1 MVGSKKQVVGR
12 LTKLVSVEKAGLR
25 RAPPCLVATF
35 GIVHLREGSNVF
47 HCPTYFPEFQPS
59 LPAPYHPTEN
69 QSPFFFT
76 QDGSNHWMYR
86 VNKDLKLLKLY
97 RDGPLHPLS
106 MCSRTC
112 LKADAYKVLFDS
124 EPKIPLHSWRGNTS
138 QERDSLVEGIFALG
152 HDGFISTGDNTYD
165 DSVEVC
171 IHRTGLLSHVP
182 RESDDQ
188 VKSLALISMA
198 DTVAKMAQSSAGI
211 GDEVRAEIHKTCAHS
226 VAAMTLLCFEDE
238 LLSSDGSWTLP
249 KKLMQEEI
257 VEQYLS
263 QSQLP
268 SSLLPTHERLQEAV
282 SSVFLEIAKLD
293 SASQK
298 EKIEVE
304 LLKPQ

>member
-1 MVGSKKQVVGR
+1 MVGR
-12 LTKLVSVEKAGLR
+12 LTKLVKKIKAGLR
-25 RAPPCLVATF
+25 PPCLKAAF

-47 HCPTYFPEFQPS
+47 HCPTHFPEFQPS
-59 LPAPYHPTEN
+59 PPAPYHPTEN
-69 QSPFFFT
+69 QSPFFYT
-76 QDGSNHWMYR
+76 QDGSNRWMYR

-97 RDGPLHPLS
+97 RDGPLSPLS
-106 MCSRTC
+106 TCSRTC

-124 EPKIPLHSWRGNTS
+124 EPEIPLHSWRGNTS
-138 QERDSLVEGIFALG
+138 QERDFLVEAIFALG

-182 RESDDQ
+182 RGSDDQ
-188 VKSLALISMA
+188 VISLALISMA
-198 DTVAKMAQSSAGI
+198 DTVSKMAQSSAGI
-211 GDEVRAEIHKTCAHS
+211 GFDVRAEIHKECAHS
-226 VAAMTLLCFEDE
+226 VAAMTFVCFEKE
-238 LLSSDGSWTLP
+238 LLSSNGSWTLP
-249 KKLMQEEI
+249 KKLMQEEM
-257 VEQYLS
+257 VELFLS

-282 SSVFLEIAKLD
+282 SSVFGEVAKLD

-298 EKIEVE
+298 EKIEGELLKE